1 MKEQDEPAGPAVTR
15 MSGAV
20 LWGRA
25 AGGSGEC
32 PLPAGIHGVIK
43 FPTRTSTPGE
53 RPTAPTHE
61 HREVRRTRGTEMGG
75 QAQRAEDRGESGAS
89 RRGLWGNALSS
100 VCRALGARRKGPASA
115 PGRRCSRERG
125 REAAGRGEATVPG
138 HGSGRPLGDRP
149 PPLHETAVL
158 PWVGRP
164 DRPPS
169 LWPVT
174 ETPSNWP
181 RTWAW
186 FPFVLCFQNLF

>member
-1 MKEQDEPAGPAVTR
+1 
-15 MSGAV
+15 MSAACGDRWRHQVPNADFHSR
-20 LWGRA
+20 RA
-25 AGGSGEC
+25 AHGTHPQPQGGKVHTGDGK
-32 PLPAGIHGVIK
+32 A
-43 FPTRTSTPGE
+43 
-53 RPTAPTHE
+53 
-61 HREVRRTRGTEMGG
+61 GG

-89 RRGLWGNALSS
+89 RRGVGGNALSS

-138 HGSGRPLGDRP
+138 RGSGRPLGDRP
-149 PPLHETAVL
+149 PSLHETAVL

-181 RTWAW
+181 RTRAW
-186 FPFVLCFQNLF
+186 FLFVLCFQNLF